1 MKRLGVLLLGA
12 LLLLTAC
19 GSEETAQPKEETS
32 KEEKVEEQ
40 SKEKKEEKTKTE
52 VKKDVKISDDAI
64 NFAKDVIGDYDQVSD
79 SLIEVNGNKITM
91 VIVVGAATN
100 EETAKSLAD
109 SFVRALATGVNMY
122 GDVELKAPDKDSLG
136 ELWEHFD
143 LQIGVGSGPD
153 NFIAQGAKVSTASKI
168 KW

>member
-1 MKRLGVLLLGA
+1 MKKLSVLLLGA
-12 LLLLTAC
+12 LLLAGC
-19 GSEETAQPKEETS
+19 GAEETS
-32 KEEKVEEQ
+32 Q
-40 SKEKKEEKTKTE
+40 PKEEKTKVEDQT
-52 VKKDVKISDDAI
+52 KKEEKPKKEEKKEKDIKISDDAI
-64 NFAKDVIGDYDQVSD
+64 NHAKDVIGGYEQVKD
-79 SLIEVNGNKITM
+79 SLVEVKGDKVTM

-109 SFVRALATGVNMY
+109 NFVRALASGVNMY
-122 GDVELKAPDKDSLG
+122 GDVELKSPDKDSLG

-153 NFIAQGAKVSTASKI
+153 NFIAQGAKASTATKI